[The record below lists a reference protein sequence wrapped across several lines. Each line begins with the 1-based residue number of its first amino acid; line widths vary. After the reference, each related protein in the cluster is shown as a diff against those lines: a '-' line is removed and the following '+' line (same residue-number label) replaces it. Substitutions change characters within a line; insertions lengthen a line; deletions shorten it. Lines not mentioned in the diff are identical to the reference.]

1 MSRLTCQWH
10 ALYTFPKQEKKIE
23 RELSYNSID
32 CYLPLIVQRRKWTDR
47 IKKVELPLFPCYI
60 FVRINKRQVSDV
72 LGIQGAAR
80 LVKFDGEPAVISQSE
95 IDRIKLLLNTDTEID
110 NEEAVITGA
119 TYRVNYGPFAGLEGT
134 LIRKKGKCRLVV
146 SVRMIGQAVSVE
158 IPKAYLELVRK

>member
-1 MSRLTCQWH
+1 MSFLTCQWH

-32 CYLPLIVQRRKWTDR
+32 CYLPLITQRRKWTDR

-80 LVKFDGEPAVISQSE
+80 LVKFDGEPAVISQAE
-95 IDRIKLLLNTDTEID
+95 IDRIKLLLNADTDID
-110 NEEAVITGA
+110 NEQAIITGA
-119 TYRVNYGPFAGLEGT
+119 TYRVNYGPFDGLEGT